1 LPRRAAAT
9 PTRRIGPAS
18 RLALG
23 GIGALVLIVA
33 LELLLRW
40 AWPAEPAALD
50 PASPQARQPYR
61 YDPDL
66 GWTWASLPEPVA
78 EVNADGFRRR
88 ERVPRAPAEGQRRVV
103 VLGDSQAQGAGVVAA
118 DSFVSLAE
126 ARLGPK
132 WELLNAGVTGYR
144 SLQVLRQL
152 RRDIGGWAPEA
163 VLVDC
168 MPHDSPREDR
178 AVLGR
183 SSGWADRA
191 REGLWGSRLWV
202 LLHAGLAV
210 SGLRSWE
217 SMPFPVQLP
226 LLRAEGVAAVSEPG
240 NLDLIHRW
248 GEDRGV
254 KVIFM
259 SYPRGIGHVHCLT
272 GPDDL
277 PPGALRF
284 DPCPALVASGLPV
297 EALFFDVNHL
307 RPAGHQIVAEA
318 LAAELPRLLDALGE
332 GAPRP

>member
-1 LPRRAAAT
+1 MPRRAAAT
-9 PTRRIGPAS
+9 SRRSSAPLGPVA
-18 RLALG
+18 RLALSG
-23 GIGALVLIVA
+23 VGALVLIAA

-40 AWPAEPAALD
+40 AWPAQPAAVD
-50 PASPQARQPYR
+50 PASPQARRPYR

-66 GWTWASLPEPVA
+66 GWTWAALPDPVA
-78 EVNADGFRRR
+78 EVNVDGFRRR
-88 ERVPRAPAEGQRRVV
+88 ERVPREPAEGQRRVV
-103 VLGDSQAQGAGVVAA
+103 VLGDSQAQGGGVVAA
-118 DSFVSLAE
+118 DTFVTLAE
-126 ARLGPK
+126 ERLGPR

-152 RRDIGGWAPEA
+152 RRDIGVWQPEA

-168 MPHDSPREDR
+168 MPADSPREDR

-183 SSGWADRA
+183 PLGFGDQV

-202 LLHAGLAV
+202 LLHAGLGV
-210 SGLRSWE
+210 TGLRSWE

-226 LLRAEGVAAVSEPG
+226 LLRSEGLAEAAEPG

-248 GEDRGV
+248 GEDNDV

-259 SYPRGIGHVHCLT
+259 GYPRGGGHVACLT
-272 GPDDL
+272 GPEDL

-284 DPCPALVASGLPV
+284 DPCPALVASGLPL
-297 EALFFDVNHL
+297 EALFFDISHL

-318 LAAELPRLLDALGE
+318 LAAELPGLL
-332 GAPRP
+332 GAGP